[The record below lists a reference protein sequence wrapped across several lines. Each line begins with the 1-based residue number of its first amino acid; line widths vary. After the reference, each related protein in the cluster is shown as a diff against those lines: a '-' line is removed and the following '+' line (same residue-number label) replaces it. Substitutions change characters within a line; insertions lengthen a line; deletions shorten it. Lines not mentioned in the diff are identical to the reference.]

1 MAASIRECQ
10 QTMISDQNIPPHQ
23 SENERRASAILNAI
37 MSYARLDFSSKIP
50 ISDKNDTLDAIS
62 IGVNM
67 LGEELQSNAFSLKE
81 KDQIIREVHH
91 RVKNNL
97 QIIASIFN
105 LQAENSNN
113 ADFKD
118 LIFVGRNRIKSIALV
133 HEMLYTSLNPRSVN
147 IKEYV
152 QTLVY
157 HIHHS
162 LSKPGA
168 KITLH
173 YDFQDDHFLNTD
185 QIISI
190 GLVINEAVTNSIK
203 YAFPDGN
210 GTISISFSKALKK
223 FKLEIEDN
231 GIGFSDQ
238 KTEGTGLGTQLISL
252 LVMQIEGQLKTKS
265 DSKGT
270 AYIISFDA
278 EQ

>member
-1 MAASIRECQ
+1 
-10 QTMISDQNIPPHQ
+10 MISDKNISPQHN
-23 SENERRASAILNAI
+23 ENDRRASSILDVI
-37 MSYARLDFSSKIP
+37 MSYARLDFSTKVP
-50 ISDKNDTLDAIS
+50 ISGKNDTLDAIS
-62 IGVNM
+62 VGVNM
-67 LGEELQSNAFSLKE
+67 LGEELQSSAFSLKE

-133 HEMLYTSLNPRSVN
+133 HEMLYTSINPRSVN

-162 LSKPGA
+162 LSKPGS
-168 KITLH
+168 KISLQ
-173 YDFQDDHFLNTD
+173 YDFQEEHYLSTD

-203 YAFPDGN
+203 YAFPNGK
-210 GTISISFSKALKK
+210 GTISISFSRFENK
-223 FKLEIEDN
+223 FELEIMDN

-252 LVMQIEGQLKTKS
+252 LCLQIEGQLKTKS
-265 DSKGT
+265 NSEGT
-270 AYIISFDA
+270 AYFISFNA